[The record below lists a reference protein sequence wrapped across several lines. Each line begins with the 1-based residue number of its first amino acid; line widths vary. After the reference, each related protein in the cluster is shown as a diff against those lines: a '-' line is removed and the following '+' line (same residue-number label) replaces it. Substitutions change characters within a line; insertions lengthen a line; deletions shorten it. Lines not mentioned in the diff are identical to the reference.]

1 MAGITITHKFISA
14 LLVITFL
21 AASGAS
27 APALTGQLMV
37 TAESW
42 TEQARLDG
50 APGRPVVISPLARIE
65 LSDRTQK
72 VIVVPE
78 KLEIKDEIQEFRMFR
93 NRYVIFGV
101 YLSLAL
107 YYNWLTRHR

>member
-1 MAGITITHKFISA
+1 MAHKFIST

-21 AASGAS
+21 AASGTS
-27 APALTGQLMV
+27 APALAGPLLI

-42 TEQARLDG
+42 SQQARLNGD
-50 APGRPVVISPLARIE
+50 PDRPVIISPLARID

>member
-1 MAGITITHKFISA
+1 M
-14 LLVITFL
+14 VITFL
-21 AASGAS
+21 AASGAR
-27 APALTGQLMV
+27 ALTSPLLI

-42 TEQARLDG
+42 TQQARLEG
-50 APGRPVVISPLARIE
+50 APNQPVIISPLARID
-65 LSDRTQK
+65 LSDRTRK
-72 VIVVPE
+72 VIVVPQE
-78 KLEIKDEIQEFRMFR
+78 LEIKDEIQEFRMFR